1 MSQVGAEQSYNIKE
15 LITARNAVVPF
26 MTELDVLQVRISTSL
41 IELYLQYK
49 RAKLQ
54 GMMGYS

>member
-41 IELYLQYK
+41 IEFVFTV
-49 RAKLQ
+49 
-54 GMMGYS
+54 